1 MEIEAEAKARGIS
14 APELCRII
22 IIERCQ
28 RIKEERWRVAQMAP
42 SPKPLT
48 VVSPSGS
55 PGTGTPRPVTVPVA
69 PVMTESMKRAGV
81 VLAKIAER
89 NPEFFDNMVWD
100 QINKGKMSL
109 EEAAKLLER
118 LGSRA

>member
-1 MEIEAEAKARGIS
+1 
-14 APELCRII
+14 
-22 IIERCQ
+22 
-28 RIKEERWRVAQMAP
+28 
-42 SPKPLT
+42 
-48 VVSPSGS
+48 
-55 PGTGTPRPVTVPVA
+55 VTVPVA

-118 LGSRA
+118 LGSWA